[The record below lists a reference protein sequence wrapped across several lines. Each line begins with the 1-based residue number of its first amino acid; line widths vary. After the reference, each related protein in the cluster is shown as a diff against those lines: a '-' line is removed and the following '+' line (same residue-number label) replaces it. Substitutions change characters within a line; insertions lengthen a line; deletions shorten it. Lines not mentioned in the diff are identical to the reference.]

1 MHRNFL
7 TLFVLLII
15 LLSFSY
21 VLSSSASPATRSQN
35 LKGEDTST
43 IPSIAKVSAIHL
55 HISLEKIKVD
65 KDNNHGEEV
74 VLVDKE
80 EGLVE
85 RRMDLET
92 QDYDGTGANRDHEP
106 KPPRRV

>member
-43 IPSIAKVSAIHL
+43 IPSIAKV
-55 HISLEKIKVD
+55 
-65 KDNNHGEEV
+65 DNNHGEEV